1 MDLHTLRKEER
12 GQFEKLRRDVF
23 GDDRDFLELFE
34 KNFSGAFENYVIC
47 ENGSL
52 VAALTQFSA
61 GRLVLPGVT
70 AVSGEGVGAPGDP
83 AGPEALIS
91 YAICTD
97 KNERGHGYGSRITA
111 FAREIASE
119 RNAVSLLSPAEPAL
133 LDFYEPLGYAP
144 LLTAEERT
152 AAAAAAEAEGFR
164 AERLAPSA
172 YGRLREKYLAG
183 RAHIALSPEAL
194 EFVRLLSP
202 DQNGLFILNDG
213 EAICACEDSDGS
225 ELVITEIV
233 TNGMA
238 GGDSSS
244 AAYLVPQLAR
254 ALGKESASYTMPAQ
268 AGSATSKV
276 QGMAAWNKVLTADAV
291 SVSAKRCGDA
301 APYFGF
307 TFG

>member
-1 MDLHTLRKEER
+1 MDLHILREEER
-12 GQFEKLRRDVF
+12 GQFEELRRDVF
-23 GDDRDFLELFE
+23 GDDRDFLDAFE
-34 KNFSGAFENYVIC
+34 KNFSGAFENYVIS
-47 ENGSL
+47 EDGSV
-52 VAALTQFSA
+52 VAALTQFDA

-70 AVSGEGVGAPGDP
+70 ASGESGGP

-91 YAICTD
+91 YAICTRKD
-97 KNERGHGYGSRITA
+97 ARGHGYGSRITA
-111 FAREIASE
+111 LAREMAAE

-183 RAHIALSPEAL
+183 RAHIALSSEAL

-202 DQNGLFILNDG
+202 EQDGLFMLNGG
-213 EAICACEDSDGS
+213 EAICACEESDGD
-225 ELVITEIV
+225 ELVISEIV

-244 AAYLVPQLAR
+244 AAYLVPQLAH
-254 ALGKESASYTMPAQ
+254 ALGKSSASYTMPAQ
-268 AGSATSKV
+268 AGSGTAFV
-276 QGMAAWNKVLTADAV
+276 QGVAAWNRVLTADAAGV
-291 SVSAKRCGDA
+291 SKKRCGEA